1 MILLGLI
8 QVIAKVI
15 ENTEIPNLKFDSSRL
30 LYQQSDP

>member
-1 MILLGLI
+1 MVFLGLI

-15 ENTEIPNLKFDSSRL
+15 ENTEIHNLKFDSSRL

>member
-1 MILLGLI
+1 MVLLGLI

-15 ENTEIPNLKFDSSRL
+15 QNTEIHNLKFNSSSL